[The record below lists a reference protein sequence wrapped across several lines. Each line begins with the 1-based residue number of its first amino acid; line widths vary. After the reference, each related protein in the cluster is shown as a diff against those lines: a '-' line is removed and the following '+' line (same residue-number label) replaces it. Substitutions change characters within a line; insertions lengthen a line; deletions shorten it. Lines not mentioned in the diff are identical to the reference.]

1 MLAKSIVVFC
11 GSKSGNNPVFATD
24 AKRLGNLIGARKI
37 HLIYGGSN
45 RGLMGAVADGVLEN
59 GGSVTG
65 IIPEL
70 LNKFEQ
76 QHDSITELIVVENMH
91 ARKHLLYQK
100 ADAAIILP
108 GGFGTLDELFEILT
122 WNQLSIHDKPIYLLN
137 SGGFYNAL
145 LAHLETMKL
154 ENFLYSSI
162 ESALTIISSPEELF
176 SDTTITGFADP
187 ETKEY

>member
-1 MLAKSIVVFC
+1 MQAKSVVVFC

-24 AKRLGNLIGARKI
+24 AKRLGNLLGARKI

-65 IIPEL
+65 IIPQL

-76 QHDSITELIVVENMH
+76 QHDHITELIVVENMH
-91 ARKHLLYQK
+91 TRKHLLYQK

-137 SGGFYNAL
+137 SGCFYNAL
-145 LAHLETMKL
+145 LAHLETMKQ

-162 ESALTIISSPEELF
+162 ETALTVISSPEELF
-176 SDTTITGFADP
+176 TDTVFTGLASP
-187 ETKEY
+187 GTKEY

>member
-1 MLAKSIVVFC
+1 MQAKSIVVFC
-11 GSKSGNNPVFATD
+11 GSKSGNNPLFVTD
-24 AKRLGNLIGARKI
+24 AKRLGNLLGTSKI
-37 HLIYGGSN
+37 HLIYGGSK
-45 RGLMGAVADGVLEN
+45 RGLMGAVADGVLEK

-65 IIPEL
+65 IIPQL

-76 QHDSITELIVVENMH
+76 QHEHINELIVVENMH

-145 LAHLETMKL
+145 LAHLETMKQ
-154 ENFLYSSI
+154 EDFLYSSI
-162 ESALTIISSPEELF
+162 ETALTVINSPEELF
-176 SDTTITGFADP
+176 SNTAFTGFDCP

>member
-1 MLAKSIVVFC
+1 MQAKSIVVFC

-24 AKRLGNLIGARKI
+24 AKQLGNLLGACKI

-45 RGLMGAVADGVLEN
+45 RGLMGAVADGVLEK

-76 QHDSITELIVVENMH
+76 QHDSITELIEVENMH

-122 WNQLSIHDKPIYLLN
+122 WNQLSIHNKPIYLLN

-145 LAHLETMKL
+145 LQHMEIMKQ
-154 ENFLYSSI
+154 EDFLYSSI
-162 ESALTIISSPEELF
+162 QTALTVISSPEELF
-176 SDTTITGFADP
+176 SDTKITGLAFP
-187 ETKEY
+187 EIREY